1 MNEQKISKLKEYL
14 LNLKNELTEMS
25 KDKTKITEESILNV
39 LDQLDNSFNNV
50 DITKVDNNDN

>member
-1 MNEQKISKLKEYL
+1 MDEQKISKLKEYL

-39 LDQLDNSFNNV
+39 LDQLDNSFNNI

>member
-1 MNEQKISKLKEYL
+1 MDEQKISKLKEYL